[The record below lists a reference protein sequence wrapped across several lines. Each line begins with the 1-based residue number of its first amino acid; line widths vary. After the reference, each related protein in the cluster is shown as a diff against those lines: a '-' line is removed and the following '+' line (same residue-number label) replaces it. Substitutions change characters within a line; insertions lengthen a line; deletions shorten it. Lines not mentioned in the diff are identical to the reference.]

1 MLKFEGFKTT
11 KKELFKGAEKAF
23 PKKRLFQFDSPKDAC
38 KALSGNKELFKG
50 YKKKKKNTWQR

>member
-11 KKELFKGAEKAF
+11 ERKLFEGTEKAF
-23 PKKRLFQFDSPKDAC
+23 PKKRLFQFNSPKEAC

-50 YKKKKKNTWQR
+50 YNK